1 MDKIK
6 FSTTTKLNKL
16 ISNFGKMCIEKK
28 DPRKEFYTITFK
40 TTNGSLYAYATNTIH
55 ISKLL
60 ILKDYDHEVNYMV
73 SLDELLK
80 VKEYIK
86 EAELKAKV
94 MNTTRVKEIVIVFNK
109 DKPELTY
116 MDENK
121 DLVSVLLNTY
131 IKKEGINHEEYMIPS
146 KVCRKTNMSLTA
158 MRNAVKQLKLKL
170 KMYKW
175 KIKDLKIRFVVEDNN
190 LNLYLINQDTKTYLK
205 IISLNKGDVPF
216 DNGVGGRYAVN
227 ATYFLDFFD
236 TRSDENIELLFSDIN
251 EDNNH
256 GFLILSSEK
265 STKVIMPFNDKYLE
279 NFNNLKN
286 VEASE
291 EAS

>member
-1 MDKIK
+1 MDTIK

-40 TTNGSLYAYATNTIH
+40 TTNGNLYAYATNTVH
-55 ISKLL
+55 LSRLL

-121 DLVSVLLNTY
+121 DLVSVFLKTY
-131 IKKEGINHEEYMIPS
+131 TKSEGINHEEYMIPS
-146 KVCRKTNMSLTA
+146 RVCRKTNISLAA
-158 MRNAVKQLKLKL
+158 MRNAIKQLKLKL

-175 KIKDLKIRFVVEDNN
+175 KTKDTRIRFVAEDNK
-190 LNLYLINQDTKTYLK
+190 LNLYLINQDIKTYLK
-205 IISLNKGDVPF
+205 IISLDKGDVPF
-216 DNGVGGRYAVN
+216 DNNTNGRYGASAV
-227 ATYFLDFFD
+227 YFLDFFD
-236 TRSDENIELLFSDIN
+236 TRNDENIELLFSDIN

-265 STKVIMPFNDKYLE
+265 STKVIMPFDNRYLE
-279 NFNNLKN
+279 DFDNLKN